1 TPLKFPL
8 PPVPRP
14 LPKLQGVLHLSLRI
28 DQATSIRANKNQ
40 PVNFTPKVES
50 FRQELTNIQNTSSAE
65 IDVLAKNVEA
75 AGVTLAGQTSLANL
89 ENYKSALQKL
99 LQKVAQNYGL
109 NSEQILNSRGQHR
122 ILIAIHK
129 IEATLNDLSAEL
141 TAKNVNNVKVLTKI
155 DTIKGLLVDLFT

>member
-1 TPLKFPL
+1 M
-8 PPVPRP
+8 
-14 LPKLQGVLHLSLRI
+14 SLRI

-40 PVNFTPKVES
+40 PVSFTPKVES

>member
-1 TPLKFPL
+1 M
-8 PPVPRP
+8 
-14 LPKLQGVLHLSLRI
+14 SLRI